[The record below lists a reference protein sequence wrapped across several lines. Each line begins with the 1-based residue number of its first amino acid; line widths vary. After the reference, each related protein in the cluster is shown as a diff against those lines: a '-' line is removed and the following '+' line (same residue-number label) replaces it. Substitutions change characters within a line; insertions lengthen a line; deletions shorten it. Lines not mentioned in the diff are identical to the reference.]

1 LAITICSAAFAGT
14 AVSISALI
22 ATTAKTIAMTSLQKM
37 ISGTALIAVVGA
49 GIYEAHQAR
58 QLRGQIKSLQQQVKQ
73 LLAENERLSVKP
85 ASPIPHLPAPRML
98 AAAPTATNATP

>member
-1 LAITICSAAFAGT
+1 MNTIQKATIT
-14 AVSISALI
+14 VSLI
-22 ATTAKTIAMTSLQKM
+22 ATVT
-37 ISGTALIAVVGA
+37 A